1 MNNYLSIEVAGVI
14 LIAVILI
21 LYLYV
26 SNTKQ
31 KFKKLTTALDTSTVD
46 IEQLKAANEKLQTG
60 NSTLENELAVF
71 RNKFLPFESRIIDI
85 ENFQKE
91 ISYLQNKIDDLNS
104 QKKDIGDD
112 YATGKKIYD
121 DLNKEIAALED
132 RLEIYSYGLYT
143 PHFNFDTS
151 EMYKEQL
158 NKCYLERVQLVK
170 NEEAVVCST
179 TWSVNG
185 SKVEGKRQTK
195 HYTKMML
202 RAFNGECDAAIVKT
216 KWNNIA
222 TMELRV
228 LNAFNAIN
236 KLGETHNILI
246 KNEYLDVRLKELR
259 LTYEYQEKIHDELD
273 EQRRIREQIREEER
287 ALKEMEAARIEAEKE
302 EDRYSK
308 ALVKARLDLSTKH
321 GVEKD
326 SLLNKI
332 SQLEESLRKAQE
344 LKERAI
350 SMAQITKSGYV
361 YVISNVGSF
370 GENVY
375 KIGMTRRLEPAD
387 RVRELSGASVPF
399 SFDIHAM
406 IYSQNAPE
414 LENNFHRKFK
424 EKRVNWVNGR
434 KEFFTVAL
442 DEIEI
447 IARELNHEI
456 EFTKIAEARDFRET
470 KARLEMYKQTGVFTE
485 LDEKFP
491 NTLFL
496 DNADEDD
503 ESSPVNHA
511 KNQPDAALLY
521 IDEDDQNKSKAKF
534 EAALAGVPR
543 GETLPQDRWPV

>member
-1 MNNYLSIEVAGVI
+1 MNNFLYIEMVSAFIAFFVIIYLYRNNEDFKQKNAT
-14 LIAVILI
+14 LEAVIVTI
-21 LYLYV
+21 E
-26 SNTKQ
+26 SNLLLLERKVVDFEELQ
-31 KFKKLTTALDTSTVD
+31 NKIVKLNTELEVVNANANQ
-46 IEQLKAANEKLQTG
+46 IKEGNEKLLVV
-60 NSTLENELAVF
+60 NATLEAELVAF
-71 RNKFLPFESRIIDI
+71 RSKFLPFESQIIDI
-85 ENFQKE
+85 ESFQKE
-91 ISYLQNKIDDLNS
+91 ISDLQNKIADLNS
-104 QKKDIGDD
+104 QKKDIGDA
-112 YATGKKIYD
+112 YEAGKKIYD
-121 DLNKEIAALED
+121 DLNKEISALED
-132 RLEIYSYGLYT
+132 KLEIYSYGLYT

-151 EMYKEQL
+151 ETYKEEL
-158 NKCYLERVQLVK
+158 NKCYLERVQLVQ
-170 NEEAVVCST
+170 NDEAAVCDT
-179 TWSVNG
+179 EWTVNG
-185 SKVEGKRQTK
+185 SRVEGKRKTK

-228 LNAFNAIN
+228 LNAFRAIN

-287 ALKEMEAARIEAEKE
+287 SLKEMEAARIEAEKE

-375 KIGMTRRLEPAD
+375 KIGMTRRLEPTD

-434 KEFFTVAL
+434 KEFFTIAL
-442 DEIEI
+442 DEIEV

-456 EFTKIAEARDFRET
+456 EFTKIAEARDYRET
-470 KARLEMYKQTGVFTE
+470 KARLEMYKQTGIFTE
-485 LDEKFP
+485 MDEKFP
-491 NTLFL
+491 NTLFT
-496 DNADEDD
+496 DDFDEDESLSVEQLKKVD
-503 ESSPVNHA
+503 E
-511 KNQPDAALLY
+511 
-521 IDEDDQNKSKAKF
+521 
-534 EAALAGVPR
+534 LA
-543 GETLPQDRWPV
+543 THQ